1 MLFIDIIVL
10 ALLGWFGFKGFKN
23 GLIYEIASILAL
35 ILGCWAAK
43 QFSEGVALM
52 ITGTKLAKPIAF
64 VFIFFVVLLL
74 VHLAGRLGS
83 KVVKLVIPESVD
95 RIFGM
100 LFGCCKV
107 LVVCSVLFYAFQ
119 MLDQKEIL
127 LKKEF
132 NPVRKHRNPLSN
144 IEPVI
149 KRGCVKIVWH
159 TLFLFVSSLS
169 FANSFHWS

>member
-52 ITGTKLAKPIAF
+52 ITGTRLAKPIAF
-64 VFIFFVVLLL
+64 VFIFVVVLLL
-74 VHLAGRLGS
+74 VHLAGRVGS
-83 KVVKLVIPESVD
+83 KIVKLVIPEAVD
-95 RIFGM
+95 RIVGM

-107 LVVCSVLFYAFQ
+107 LIVCSVLFYGLQ
-119 MLDQKEIL
+119 MLDQREIL

-132 NPVRKHRNPLSN
+132 KEKSIAYQY
-144 IEPVI
+144 IEP
-149 KRGCVKIVWH
+149 IVPHALHWH
-159 TLFLFVSSLS
+159 EEHSESI
-169 FANSFHWS
+169 

>member
-1 MLFIDIIVL
+1 MVIIDIIVL
-10 ALLGWFGFKGFKN
+10 ILLCWYGFKGFKN

-43 QFSEGVALM
+43 QFSEGIALLV
-52 ITGTKLAKPIAF
+52 TGTRLAKPIAF
-64 VFIFFVVLLL
+64 IFIFVVVLLL
-74 VHLAGRLGS
+74 VHLAGRVGS
-83 KVVKLVIPESVD
+83 KIVKLVIPEAVD

-107 LVVCSVLFYAFQ
+107 LVVCSVLFYGFQ

-132 NPVRKHRNPLSN
+132 KEKSIAYQY
-144 IEPVI
+144 IEP
-149 KRGCVKIVWH
+149 IVPRA
-159 TLFLFVSSLS
+159 L
-169 FANSFHWS
+169 HWQEEHCETPQQDSDPK